1 MAATDEALLESWS
14 STTTDL
20 KGLTGEELMDA
31 WDELT
36 DARDDIVEELQ
47 TRGLYPTTA
56 IERWE
61 AETGAYPS
69 MDDPRFLQKL
79 LAKREFAESLQTDWK
94 PKYDACGEVEQFE
107 ATPVQRFVAN
117 FLNPRSPYQSALLYH
132 GVGVGKTCSAIQI
145 AEAWLEAYPRQ
156 QVIIITPPTIRGGF
170 LRTIFDSDKARLHI
184 GEGDGIPN
192 THVGCTGSRYLELT
206 GTTFERDRGRIE
218 RRVQR
223 AINRRY
229 TIMGYMAFANYI
241 RDKLAEIEK
250 LADKPEKYER
260 AKAKIMRREFSGKLL
275 IIDEAHNL
283 RDTPD
288 EVEDTDNPE
297 EIADAA
303 AGKALTP
310 YLLDLLNYSEGLKLA
325 LMTATP
331 MYDNYREI
339 VFLLNLMLINDKK
352 ARLTESKIF
361 DAAGAFKAGGEELLA
376 AAAKRYVSFMRG
388 ENPASFP
395 IRLKPLEV
403 DTLSIDTY
411 PVLNPR
417 SVEVPDGEKIFV
429 GHLPIVPIPLKGDV
443 LDASIALM
451 DELPEGGTGLSSI
464 MLEKIV
470 QAGNFIV
477 PAVEEDAGSNADAFR
492 DRMGDGALETVFTKE
507 KAGTE
512 VRYRAEEGGAKWLGI
527 DQLGTY
533 SPKFEFLIQRLAN
546 AEGVA
551 FVYSRFVQAGA
562 LPLALALEANGYTPV
577 GRRTGLLANGIQT
590 PGGRQC
596 ALCPKREKEHDAE
609 ERAHFAPAYYGMLT
623 GDKSLTPN
631 NEAVIRAE
639 RDMAN
644 VDGRKMKVIIGSQIA
659 SEGVDLRFVRE
670 IHVLDSWFH
679 LSKME
684 QIIGR
689 GIRFCSHSA
698 LPEQKRNATIYMYAG
713 VLPDDD
719 GRESADLYS
728 YRVAFRKAKLVGRV
742 TRLLK
747 QYALDCNLNHDAI
760 IIQGQAKVSQIDSQG
775 TLRKRV
781 NINDMPFT
789 AVCDWLDS
797 CDYVCQPKIEVK
809 ATDDT
814 TYDEYSARWLLAR
827 LREELRQRFAEQ
839 AAYSQEEISEM
850 IEAPSVVRNAL
861 LLSVVNNKAFQVVH
875 GDKKGYIRYC
885 NGYYVFQPNVFV
897 DLAIPLAL
905 RVSDF
910 PVRRDAFTPK
920 GVEVEEVAVET
931 ETGVRIEDD
940 AGELWAAVQ
949 EWIGDMARGPAS
961 VDIPLEMLTRIAI
974 LAGADRENENKLTQ
988 TLAMV
993 RRFQLAYHMTTK
1005 PAGGAGSS
1013 ARPSEEAFKRALEN
1027 YFWDNWMTVDEQI
1040 GLKSNIEKPLMFA
1053 GKTIERYLNP
1063 ADGSI
1068 IFMCGDAPCSRAIID
1083 ALKKEDPMERIAVTE
1098 ETTAATVTRKKPGT
1112 EEVEKEKLIYGFSVP
1127 KNGRIVF
1134 KTNVTP
1140 DPGKKLGR
1148 GGECGIV
1155 SNMSEHKKRLEA
1167 LGDYMIAAGL
1177 GNMLLKKDDLRE
1189 DITYAS
1195 RKAGVT
1201 DEAFKS
1207 TKVEN
1212 PIRICTLTELVLR
1225 YMDANRVGGRRW
1237 FYRPVAAAY
1246 AGHKGLYRK

>member
-1 MAATDEALLESWS
+1 MSVTDDALLESWS
-14 STTTDL
+14 TTTADL
-20 KGLTGEELMDA
+20 KGLTGEELLEA

-36 DARDDIVEELQ
+36 EARDDIVEELQ
-47 TRGLYPTTA
+47 KRSLYPTTA
-56 IERWE
+56 MERWE

-69 MDDPRFLQKL
+69 MDDPSFLQKL

-145 AEAWLEAYPRQ
+145 AEAWLEAFPRQ
-156 QVIIITPPTIRGGF
+156 QVIIITPPTIRAGF

-192 THVGCTGSRYLELT
+192 SHVGCTGSRYLELT

-229 TIMGYMAFANYI
+229 MIMGYMAFANYI
-241 RDKLAEIEK
+241 RDKLAEIET
-250 LADKPEKYER
+250 LAGKPEKYER
-260 AKAKIMRREFSGKLL
+260 AKEKILRREFSGKLL

-288 EVEDTDNPE
+288 EIDDADNPDE
-297 EIADAA
+297 AADAA
-303 AGKALTP
+303 GGKALTP

-339 VFLLNLMLINDKK
+339 IFLLNLMLINDKK
-352 ARLTESKIF
+352 ARLTEAKIF
-361 DAAGAFKAGGEELLA
+361 DAAGGFKAGGEELLA
-376 AAAKRYVSFMRG
+376 AAAKRYISFMRG
-388 ENPASFP
+388 ENPVSFP
-395 IRLKPLEV
+395 IRLKPRDVE
-403 DTLSIDTY
+403 TLTVESY
-411 PVLNPR
+411 PTMNPR

-429 GHLPIVPIPLKGDV
+429 GHLPIVAIPLKGDV
-443 LDASIALM
+443 LDASVALM
-451 DELPEGGTGLSSI
+451 DELPEGGSGLSSI

-477 PAVEEDAGSNADAFR
+477 PGVGEDNSSTESFAG
-492 DRMGDGALETVFTKE
+492 RMGDGSLETVFTKE
-507 KAGTE
+507 KVGTE
-512 VRYRAEEGGAKWLGI
+512 VRFRADTDAKWLGI

-533 SPKFEFLIQRLAN
+533 SPKFEFLIRRLAD

-609 ERAHFAPAYYGMLT
+609 ERGHFAPAYYGMLT
-623 GDKSLTPN
+623 GDKTLSPN

-644 VDGRKMKVIIGSQIA
+644 VDGRKMKVIIGSQVA

-670 IHVLDSWFH
+670 IHVIDSWFH

-698 LPEQKRNATIYMYAG
+698 LPEQKRNTTVYMYAAT
-713 VLPDDD
+713 LPEED

-760 IIQGQAKVSQIDSQG
+760 VIQGQDKVTQVDSQG
-775 TLRKRV
+775 NLRKRV

-797 CDYVCQPKIEVK
+797 CDYACKPKIEVK
-809 ATDDT
+809 AVDDS
-814 TYDEYSARWLLAR
+814 TYDEYAARWLLSR
-827 LREELRQRFAEQ
+827 LREELRERFAEQ

-850 IEAPSVVRNAL
+850 IEAPSAVRNAL

-885 NGYYVFQPNVFV
+885 NGYYVFQPHVFV
-897 DLAIPLAL
+897 DLTIPLAL

-910 PVRRDAFTPK
+910 PIRRDMFGPK
-920 GVEVEEVAVET
+920 TVEVEEVAVET
-931 ETGVRIEDD
+931 DTGVRMEDD
-940 AGELWAAVQ
+940 AGELWTAVQ
-949 EWIGDMARGPAS
+949 EWIEEMARGPAA
-961 VDIPLEMLTRIAI
+961 VDIPLEMLTRIGI
-974 LAGADRENENKLTQ
+974 LAGADRANEDKLTQ

-993 RRFQLAYHMTTK
+993 RRFQLAFHTAAK
-1005 PAGGAGSS
+1005 PAGGAGSV
-1013 ARPSEEAFKRALEN
+1013 ANPNVEAFKRALSN
-1027 YFWDNWMTVDEQI
+1027 YFWDNWMSLDEQI
-1040 GLKSNIEKPLMFA
+1040 ALKSNIEKPHVFA
-1053 GKTIERYLNP
+1053 GKTVERYLNP
-1063 ADGSI
+1063 VDGSVV
-1068 IFMCGDAPCSRAIID
+1068 FMCGDAPCSRAIID
-1083 ALKKEDPMERIAVTE
+1083 AMKKEDPMGRIAVTE
-1098 ETTAATVTRKKPGT
+1098 ETTAGEAADGT
-1112 EEVEKEKLIYGFSVP
+1112 KLVYGFSVP
-1127 KNGRIVF
+1127 KNGHIVF

-1140 DPGKKLGR
+1140 EPGKKLGR
-1148 GGECGIV
+1148 GGECAIV

-1177 GNMLLKKDDLRE
+1177 GNMLLKKEDLRE
-1189 DITYAS
+1189 DITYGS
-1195 RKAGVT
+1195 RKGVA

-1207 TKVEN
+1207 MKVEN

-1225 YMDANRVGGRRW
+1225 YMDASRAGGKRW